1 MAHDGYFHPRSMAY
15 RAMSSRAV
23 AISYGQRA
31 LTIGALHPRLFIGTT
46 QQTTHRATPYTRLG
60 LTARLFEAVFLGT
73 KDEADRALRFTAK
86 RHAVVQGLTDTDGGP
101 AHPMGSPFSASDPEL
116 MWWTAAF
123 TLDSVETM
131 YDVLVRRLSDA
142 EREDLFEGFVQWACL
157 FGMDASAAPSSYA
170 DFRERMETFLAS
182 DEPFLTDE
190 ARLVGHY
197 ISGYNTPN
205 PQPWPVRPGFVAL
218 TNVVVGSMS
227 ERVRELYEFPWT
239 AADEVTYQ
247 AVTRA
252 TRLAHLRVPVIGG
265 NPLLRGRTEGF
276 FKQAQAAEK
285 LNLKRGRASMPGVS
299 DTPRSA

>member
-15 RAMSSRAV
+15 RAMSARAV
-23 AISYGQRA
+23 AVTYGQRA
-31 LTIGALHPRLFIGTT
+31 LTVGALHPRLYLGTT
-46 QQTTHRATPYTRLG
+46 QQTSHRETPYTRLG

-73 KDEADRALRFTAK
+73 REEADRALRFTAK
-86 RHAVVQGLTDTDGGP
+86 RHAPVRGTTDTDGGP
-101 AHPMGSPFSASDPEL
+101 AHPKGSPYSAADPGL

-131 YDVLVRRLSDA
+131 YDLLVRRMSDS
-142 EREDLFEGFVQWACL
+142 EREDLFEGFVQWATL
-157 FGMDASAAPSSYA
+157 FGMDPSAAPASYA
-170 DFRERMETFLAS
+170 DFRSPMDAFIAS

-205 PQPWPVRPGFVAL
+205 PQPMLVRPGFVAL
-218 TNVVVGSMS
+218 TNVVVGSMPA
-227 ERVRELYEFPWT
+227 RVRDLYEFSWT
-239 AADEVTYQ
+239 PADEVAYQ
-247 AVTRA
+247 TVTRA
-252 TRLAHLRVPVIGG
+252 IRLAHLRVPVIGG
-265 NPLLRGRTEGF
+265 NPLLSGRTEGF

-285 LNLKRGRASMPGVS
+285 YNLKRGRPSMPGVS